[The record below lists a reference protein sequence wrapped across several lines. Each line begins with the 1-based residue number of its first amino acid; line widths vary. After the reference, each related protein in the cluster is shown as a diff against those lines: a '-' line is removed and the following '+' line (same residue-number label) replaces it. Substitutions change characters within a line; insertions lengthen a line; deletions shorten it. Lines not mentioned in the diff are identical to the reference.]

1 MKRRKISRSKID
13 YWKWHILDQKS
24 SGLSGVSYCNR
35 HGLTA
40 KTFYTWKK
48 KLSSLEG
55 KVLLVPNEFIS
66 SSDKASGLVGFSKVD
81 PVSSCVKS
89 SNAKSINP
97 IWLAKFLKELLQ

>member
-1 MKRRKISRSKID
+1 MKRRKIFRSKID

-24 SGLSGVSYCNR
+24 SCLSGVSYCNR

-55 KVLLVPNEFIS
+55 KVSLVPNEFIS
-66 SSDKASGLVGFSKVD
+66 SSNKARGLVGFSKVD